1 MTPKKGKDESMFKSL
16 LNQARSKDEQP
27 EEELPIQPAPIE
39 PLPEAIEPRKVGRPR
54 GRRSNPDFTQI
65 SALIPYDLLLEIQ
78 TELLKEKK
86 EKRQRQGELNL
97 SSLIESLLNEWL
109 SKRKKED

>member
-1 MTPKKGKDESMFKSL
+1 MSPKKDDKPSMFKSL

-27 EEELPIQPAPIE
+27 EEEIPIQPAPIE
-39 PLPEAIEPRKVGRPR
+39 QPPEVVEPRKVGRPR

-65 SALIPYDLLLEIQ
+65 SALIPYDLLLEVQ

-97 SSLIESLLNEWL
+97 SSLIEALLNEWL

>member
-1 MTPKKGKDESMFKSL
+1 MTPKKDDKPSMFKSL
-16 LNQARSKDEQP
+16 LNQARSKDEQT
-27 EEELPIQPAPIE
+27 EAEISIEPAPLS
-39 PLPEAIEPRKVGRPR
+39 PPETVEPRKAGRPR

-65 SALIPYDLLLEIQ
+65 SALIPYDLLLEVQ

-97 SSLIESLLNEWL
+97 SSLIEALLNDWL
-109 SKRKKED
+109 KKRKKED